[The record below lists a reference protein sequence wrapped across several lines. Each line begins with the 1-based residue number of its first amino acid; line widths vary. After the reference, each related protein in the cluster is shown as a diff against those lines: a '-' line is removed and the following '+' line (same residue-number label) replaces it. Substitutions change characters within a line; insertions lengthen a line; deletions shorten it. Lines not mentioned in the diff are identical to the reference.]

1 MKQYEG
7 IVKIKGESTS
17 ELKRD
22 KPVLINVMYYT
33 HRHTHTYTC
42 TRNCKYGSNR

>member
-7 IVKIKGESTS
+7 IVKIKWESTS

-22 KPVLINVMYYT
+22 KPVLINVLYTQTDTHIHMY
-33 HRHTHTYTC
+33 
-42 TRNCKYGSNR
+42 